1 MSLITL
7 NDEIIKTGV
16 DIDIKA
22 AGSGN
27 RQKKQAASAK
37 SAGLKKEY
45 FPTLRKNRKIGQRI
59 SLTSDNR

>member
-1 MSLITL
+1 MRYNPTRCQ
-7 NDEIIKTGV
+7 KQT
-16 DIDIKA
+16 
-22 AGSGN
+22 
-27 RQKKQAASAK
+27 KKQAASAK